1 VEECDSSWI
10 LLLQE
15 SLYSAESVT
24 PAGPSFR
31 YQADLLSYF
40 FNTKAL
46 ASFTPSQ
53 VELAGCILVELQHPI
68 YGLRI
73 QEISFTAY

>member
-1 VEECDSSWI
+1 MEERDSLWV
-10 LLLQE
+10 LLYQE

-40 FNTKAL
+40 FNTKTIV
-46 ASFTPSQ
+46 SFEPQS
-53 VELAGCILVELQHPI
+53 
-68 YGLRI
+68 
-73 QEISFTAY
+73 S